1 MQYNIKDVENKGK
14 VTLFGKKYNFG
25 HEKDSISMIHGRV
38 PSQSRRKTLK
48 HPKRIFR
55 MSSKV
60 RFG

>member
-48 HPKRIFR
+48 H
-55 MSSKV
+55 
-60 RFG
+60 